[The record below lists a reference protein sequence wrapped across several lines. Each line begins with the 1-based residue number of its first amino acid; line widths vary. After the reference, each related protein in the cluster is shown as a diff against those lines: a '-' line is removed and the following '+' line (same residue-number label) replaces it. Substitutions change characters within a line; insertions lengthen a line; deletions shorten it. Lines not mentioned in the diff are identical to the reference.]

1 MSSRPKNADDLHK
14 VDSECRKSMEMK
26 DKKRRAER
34 EHEKIAVAAFR
45 RRALQYGDAD
55 RVSETPLAE
64 NAEQEYFKE
73 SDSHPHS
80 YVHKKKSGHLH
91 TYDNQGKYTVEDYY
105 ALDDDQ
111 RRELIDG
118 VFYDMASPSALHQA
132 IVLELGRRL
141 SDAIEQNQGNCR
153 VFISPFDVQLD
164 RDNRTMVEPDLMVI
178 CDREKL
184 THRNCF
190 GAPDLVIEI
199 LSPST
204 AQRDLILK
212 LGKYRKAGVR
222 EYWIVD
228 PKQKQVLVYPNL
240 PAVLEPKVYDFTQKI
255 PVGIWEGRCEVDFAM
270 IFEKIGDLYEIEV

>member
-1 MSSRPKNADDLHK
+1 MSEKWKDDSHGIETELQNGTDSADE
-14 VDSECRKSMEMK
+14 VY
-26 DKKRRAER
+26 RAER

-55 RVSETPLAE
+55 RVSETPLTEAV
-64 NAEQEYFKE
+64 AQEYIKD

-80 YVHKKKSGHLH
+80 YAHKKKSGHLH

-118 VFYDMASPSALHQA
+118 VFYDMASPSITHQM
-132 IVLELGRRL
+132 ISGELFWRL
-141 SDAIEQNQGNCR
+141 KNY
-153 VFISPFDVQLD
+153 ISNNKGGCKMLYAPFDVQLD

-184 THRNCF
+184 TPRNCF

-222 EYWIVD
+222 EYWVVD

-255 PVGIWEGRCEVDFAM
+255 PVGIWEGRCEVDFAK